1 MKFSA
6 SKTQRIRIAVI
17 ESDPLRFIGFRA
29 LLELESDFELMPAE
43 STGVSIR
50 QNAQMVLLANRHGN
64 NLASQMSTFKTMC
77 PDVPV
82 IVIGSSIDE
91 EAIFTAIACGA
102 KGYVFDGASPREFIQ
117 AIRTVNQGLIWA
129 SRRVLAKFIERAST
143 YSKRGMPGGFGPL
156 TYREKEVLR
165 MLITGL
171 SNKEIGAPLGI
182 EERTVK
188 AHIAK
193 MMRKVG
199 VQNRIALS
207 VHALTNGLVS
217 CQPSQPRCATEEL
230 Q

>member
-1 MKFSA
+1 MKFSS

-17 ESDPLRFIGFRA
+17 ESDPLRLIGFRA
-29 LLELESDFELMPAE
+29 LLESESDFELMPAE
-43 STGVSIR
+43 SAEVSIR
-50 QNAQMVLLANRHGN
+50 QNVKMVLLANRHGN
-64 NLASQMSTFKTMC
+64 NLASQMSNFKTMC

-82 IVIGSSIDE
+82 IVIGSSIDD
-91 EAIFTAIACGA
+91 EATLTAIAYGA
-102 KGYVFDGASPREFIQ
+102 KGYVFDGASPSALIQ

-129 SRRVLAKFIERAST
+129 SRRALAKFIERASAH
-143 YSKRGMPGGFGPL
+143 SKRAMRGGFGPL

-165 MLITGL
+165 MLVAGL

-199 VQNRIALS
+199 VQNRVALS
-207 VHALTNGLVS
+207 VHAVTNALVS
-217 CQPSQPRCATEEL
+217 CQPSQPQSAAGEIH
-230 Q
+230 